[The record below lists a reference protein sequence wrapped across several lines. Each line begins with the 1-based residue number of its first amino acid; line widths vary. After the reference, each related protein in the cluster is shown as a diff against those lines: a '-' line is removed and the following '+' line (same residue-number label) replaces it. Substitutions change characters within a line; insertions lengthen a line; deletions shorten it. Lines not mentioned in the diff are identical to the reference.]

1 MKTLEERIAEFKQGW
16 TEEKKEIYR
25 DCGDCWDKGYEDGRE
40 EALEIINEL
49 QQKNDLLQLDF
60 DAAQKIMGCK
70 NQKIEE
76 LKKKFDRTSPHVD
89 EWD

>member
-1 MKTLEERIAEFKQGW
+1 MGSKTKKEYKVRIGW

-25 DCGDCWDKGYEDGRE
+25 DWGDCWDKGYEDGRE

-76 LKKKFDRTSPHVD
+76 LKKKLNKY
-89 EWD
+89 EKCN